1 MHIPDGFLATPVWLG
16 LDVLAAPAA
25 GWLARRAERGLH
37 EGLAPRLGVLGAVV
51 FAAQMINF
59 PVAAGTSSHLI
70 GSALLAATVG
80 PAAAALV
87 MTAILAIQALVFQD
101 GGLLALGAN
110 VTNMALAGVLAAS
123 IPLRYWPGRA
133 GLFLA
138 GAASV
143 FTASSLAIVELRLSG
158 VAMSAAL
165 LQGAVAVFAISALLE
180 GLITLAVAEALE
192 RLQPGWTHAR
202 RLPGPQENRL
212 LAALGAVAVVLA
224 SAGALL
230 ASSLPDGLEKFAEN
244 LGIAERAHGLLPTPL
259 ADYEWQGA
267 PHPVAGKVAAGLAGL
282 VLIYAASRAIA
293 RLFAAGGGRSAP

>member
-16 LDVLAAPAA
+16 LDLLAAPVS
-25 GWLARRAERGLH
+25 GWLARRAERGLN
-37 EGLAPRLGVLGAVV
+37 EGMAPRLGVLGAFV

-123 IPLRYWPGRA
+123 IPLRYWPGRI
-133 GLFLA
+133 GLLLA

-143 FTASSLAIVELRLSG
+143 FTASSFAIVELRLSG
-158 VAMSAAL
+158 VTMSAGLLRAAL
-165 LQGAVAVFAISALLE
+165 AVFAVSALLE
-180 GLITLAVAEALE
+180 GFITLAVSEALE
-192 RLQPGWTHAR
+192 RLQPGWTQAR
-202 RLPGPQENRL
+202 QGQGGGERRM

-230 ASSLPDGLEKFAEN
+230 ASSLPDGLEKFAES
-244 LGIAERAHGLLPTPL
+244 LGIAERAQALLPTPL

-267 PHPVAGKVAAGLAGL
+267 PHPAAGKVAAGLAGL
-282 VLIYAASRAIA
+282 VLIYAAARAIGKL
-293 RLFAAGGGRSAP
+293 RTGGRSAP